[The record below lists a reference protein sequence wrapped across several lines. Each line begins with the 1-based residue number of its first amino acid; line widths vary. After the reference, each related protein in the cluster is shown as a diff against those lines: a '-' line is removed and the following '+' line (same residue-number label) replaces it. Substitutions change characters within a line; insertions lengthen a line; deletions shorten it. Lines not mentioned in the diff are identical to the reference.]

1 MMRFNRIRL
10 PKANTQR
17 LRNIHLHQLKADKS
31 NETRT
36 LIILFTVL
44 AINTSIFRY
53 IKVNMN

>member
-17 LRNIHLHQLKADKS
+17 LRNIHLHQLKADES

-36 LIILFTVL
+36 LIILFTKSRRESPL
-44 AINTSIFRY
+44 L
-53 IKVNMN
+53 